1 MQMSK
6 PANAYLTCFLLLP
19 PCAILSPWTQ
29 TPIRDVPL
37 EILRRIDERTRQIQL
52 DVEELKSMVNIQR
65 NDIINLKREN
75 DHFYQLFSRLTDRLE
90 RIENR
95 LSLRDETS

>member
-1 MQMSK
+1 
-6 PANAYLTCFLLLP
+6 
-19 PCAILSPWTQ
+19 
-29 TPIRDVPL
+29 
-37 EILRRIDERTRQIQL
+37 
-52 DVEELKSMVNIQR
+52 MVNIQR